1 MPQDPRPA
9 TVCPTAVCEPYLPVA
24 LVTGAAS
31 GIGAA
36 TVRAIAARCSAI
48 AVHTRGAG
56 PESRDRLAVLAAAAR
71 DAGADVIDLYGDL
84 AEPGTARRIVEET
97 IARFGRLD
105 HLVANAGFADRRG
118 TTDLTRTDLD
128 RSFATMAGA
137 FLEMTQAAAPALKV
151 SPLGRVIYLSSFVA
165 HRYAQGA
172 LFPASAAAKSA
183 GEALTRSLAAELA
196 PSGVTVN
203 AVVPGYTRKDGGHT
217 ALNPDA
223 WKAAA
228 AVTPLGRIAEPDD
241 IAALIAF
248 LLSPA
253 ARHITGQAIAV
264 DGGLSL
270 G

>member
-1 MPQDPRPA
+1 MNLAQFKPI
-9 TVCPTAVCEPYLPVA
+9 A

-36 TVRAIAARCSAI
+36 TVRKIAADCEGLV
-48 AVHTRGAG
+48 VHTRGTTAA
-56 PESRDRLAVLAAAAR
+56 SRERLSAVAKTAR
-71 DAGADVIDLYGDL
+71 DAGAEVLELHGDL
-84 AEPGTARRIVEET
+84 AEAGVAARLVNET

-105 HLVANAGFADRRG
+105 HIVANAGFADRRG
-118 TTDLTRTDLD
+118 TADVTRADLD
-128 RSFATMAGA
+128 RSVATMAGA
-137 FLEMTQAAAPALKV
+137 FLELAQGARNALTK
-151 SPLGRVIYLSSFVA
+151 SPQGRVVYLSSFVA

-172 LFPASAAAKSA
+172 LFPVSAAAKAA
-183 GEALTRSLAAELA
+183 GEAIMRSLAAELA

-217 ALNPDA
+217 ALAADA

-228 AVTPLGRIAEPDD
+228 AATPLGRIAEPDD
-241 IAALIAF
+241 IAALVAF
-248 LLSPA
+248 LLSPE

>member
-1 MPQDPRPA
+1 MTGDAPRA
-9 TVCPTAVCEPYLPVA
+9 TCTPTTCEPFLPVV

-36 TVRAIAARCSAI
+36 TVRAVAVPSRALAI
-48 AVHTRGAG
+48 HTRGAST
-56 PESRDRLAVLAAAAR
+56 ESRARLASVAAAAR
-71 DAGADVIDLYGDL
+71 DAGADVLELDGDL
-84 AEPGTARRIVEET
+84 AEVGTARRLVEAT
-97 IARFGRLD
+97 VARFGGLD
-105 HLVANAGFADRRG
+105 HVVANAGFADRRATAG
-118 TTDLTRTDLD
+118 LTRADLD
-128 RSFATMAGA
+128 RSLATMAGA
-137 FLEMTQAAAPALKV
+137 FLELAQAAAPALRA
-151 SPLGRVIYLSSFVA
+151 SAHGRIIYLSSFVA

-183 GEALTRSLAAELA
+183 GEALMRTLAAELA

-203 AVVPGYTRKDGGHT
+203 AVVPGYTRKDGGHS

-228 AVTPLGRIAEPDD
+228 VATPLGRIAEPDD

>member
-1 MPQDPRPA
+1 MAHAPFK
-9 TVCPTAVCEPYLPVA
+9 PVA

-36 TVRAIAARCSAI
+36 TVRTIAGDCLGLAI
-48 AVHTRGAG
+48 HTRGTLAQSRERLSDVAQGARAAG
-56 PESRDRLAVLAAAAR
+56 CEVLE
-71 DAGADVIDLYGDL
+71 LHGDL
-84 AEPGTARRIVEET
+84 AETGTAQRIVGET

-105 HLVANAGFADRRG
+105 HVVANAGFADRRG
-118 TTDLTRTDLD
+118 TTELTRADLD
-128 RSFATMAGA
+128 RSLSTMAGA
-137 FLEMTQAAAPALKV
+137 FLELAQGAREALAA
-151 SPLGRVIYLSSFVA
+151 SPQGRLVYLSSFVA
-165 HRYAQGA
+165 HRYARGA
-172 LFPASAAAKSA
+172 LFPASAAAKAA
-183 GEALTRSLAAELA
+183 GEALMRTLAAELA

-217 ALNPDA
+217 ALAADA
-223 WKAAA
+223 WTAA
-228 AVTPLGRIAEPDD
+228 AVATPIGRIAEPDD
-241 IAALIAF
+241 VAALVGF

>member
-1 MPQDPRPA
+1 MPEPEASACQDA
-9 TVCPTAVCEPYLPVA
+9 ICEPYLAVA

-36 TVRAIAARCSAI
+36 TVRAIAKRCSGL
-48 AVHTRGAG
+48 AVHTRGSS
-56 PESRDRLAVLAAAAR
+56 PESRKRLEAVAESAR
-71 DAGADVIDLYGDL
+71 ADGADVLVLDGDL
-84 AEPGTARRIVEET
+84 AEPGTGRRLIEAT
-97 IARFGRLD
+97 LGRFGRLD
-105 HLVANAGFADRRG
+105 HLVANAGFADRRR
-118 TTDLTRTDLD
+118 TAALTRADLD
-128 RSFATMAGA
+128 RSLATMAGA
-137 FLEMTQAAAPALKV
+137 FFELAQAATDTLK
-151 SPLGRVIYLSSFVA
+151 SSRQGRIIYLSSFVA

-183 GEALTRSLAAELA
+183 GEALMRTLAAELA
-196 PSGVTVN
+196 PAGVTVN

-217 ALNPDA
+217 ALGSDA

-228 AVTPLGRIAEPDD
+228 AVTPLGRIGEPGD

-248 LLSPA
+248 LLSPS

>member
-1 MPQDPRPA
+1 MTA
-9 TVCPTAVCEPYLPVA
+9 NASSAICTPTTCEPFLPVV
-24 LVTGAAS
+24 LITGAAS

-36 TVRAIAARCSAI
+36 TARAIAARSKALAI
-48 AVHTRGAG
+48 HTRGASA
-56 PESRDRLAVLAAAAR
+56 ESRARLASVAEAAR
-71 DAGADVIDLYGDL
+71 DAGAEVLALDGDL
-84 AEPGTARRIVEET
+84 AEPGVARGLVEAT
-97 IARFGRLD
+97 VARFGGLD

-118 TTDLTRTDLD
+118 TADLTRADLD
-128 RSFATMAGA
+128 RSLATMASA
-137 FLEMTQAAAPALKV
+137 FLELAQAAVPALKA
-151 SPLGRVIYLSSFVA
+151 SAHGRVVYLSSFVA

-183 GEALTRSLAAELA
+183 GEALMRALAAELA

-228 AVTPLGRIAEPDD
+228 AAAPIGRIAEPDD